1 MAIEDIFRALEEQAD
16 AECSEILRVAEA
28 QAASIKE
35 EARREADRIKAQ
47 KLAAIEDVVKAK
59 AGKTLNAAKL
69 ENKKALA
76 AVRDRAVEGVFD
88 DALGKLG
95 KMRGTAEY
103 EKVFKA
109 LADEALTGV
118 SGECEV
124 LVDPADVALAE
135 KVAASIAGGCTVK
148 ADSTVAG
155 GLVVTMHGGRITRR
169 NTFESRLAKVRTLAQ
184 SRVAEILNQ

>member
-28 QAASIKE
+28 QAASVKE

-47 KLAAIEDVVKAK
+47 KLAAIEEIVRAK
-59 AGKTLNAAKL
+59 AGKTLNAARL

-76 AVRDRAVEGVFD
+76 AVRDRAVDGVFD
-88 DALGKLG
+88 DALVKLG
-95 KMRGTAEY
+95 KLRGTGEY
-103 EKVFKA
+103 EKVFAA
-109 LADEALTGV
+109 LAAEALTGL

-124 LVDPADVALAE
+124 LVDPADVAMAE
-135 KVAASIAGGCTVK
+135 KVVSSLSAGCTVK
-148 ADSTVAG
+148 AGAPLAG
-155 GLVVTMHGGRITRR
+155 GLVATMHGGRITRR

-184 SRVAEILNQ
+184 ARVAEILGQ